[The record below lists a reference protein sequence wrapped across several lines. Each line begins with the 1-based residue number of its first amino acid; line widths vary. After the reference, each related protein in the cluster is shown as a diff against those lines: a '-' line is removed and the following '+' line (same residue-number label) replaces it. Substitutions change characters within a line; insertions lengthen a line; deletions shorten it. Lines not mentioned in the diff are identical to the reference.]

1 MSDVSIGL
9 VCRSPV
15 RPSEVFAEGLGFQHY
30 RGPHVRQF
38 AEIVG
43 RLEIRRAQLQVES
56 FHYAPFRFV
65 QWVHSSTMTNV
76 SASPPFIPDGR
87 VWLPAPIYGMAAY
100 PIRGTDI
107 HRTGCI
113 PLEYGLDSNSFYRRG
128 GTILLC

>member
-76 SASPPFIPDGR
+76 SLRAVGRKAPLSSQTVGFLRLRGIGIMAFPLRTFPFNP
-87 VWLPAPIYGMAAY
+87 
-100 PIRGTDI
+100 
-107 HRTGCI
+107 
-113 PLEYGLDSNSFYRRG
+113 
-128 GTILLC
+128 

>member
-43 RLEIRRAQLQVES
+43 RLEIRRAIAVWANPGSDQATIDIL
-56 FHYAPFRFV
+56 RL
-65 QWVHSSTMTNV
+65 SS
-76 SASPPFIPDGR
+76 
-87 VWLPAPIYGMAAY
+87 
-100 PIRGTDI
+100 
-107 HRTGCI
+107 
-113 PLEYGLDSNSFYRRG
+113 
-128 GTILLC
+128 